1 MDSAPILISIL
12 ALLISILTFY
22 FSYLRSGKLKIVA
35 GEHLYIAHEASG
47 MLNIYLSVSL
57 VNQGAVP
64 STIQRVAL
72 LIQSQSSTEGYLL
85 EPAYYCR
92 LDDSGNFAN
101 ESLPV
106 PITVVGRQ
114 SVVKQVFFCGSV
126 ERPSEFKLLDS
137 GIYNLRLLGWTEHS
151 VQPEVSDS
159 FSIVLDDDK
168 IALLKQYIENKQ
180 TKTIRLPQSAWR
192 KWVAHHLT
200 EIEVKALG

>member
-1 MDSAPILISIL
+1 MISAPIVISIL

-35 GEHLYIAHEASG
+35 GEHLYIAHEESG

-72 LIQSQSSTEGYLL
+72 LIQSQLSTEGYLL

-126 ERPSEFKLLDS
+126 DRPSEFKLLDS
-137 GIYNLRLLGWTEHS
+137 GTYNLRLLGWTKHS
-151 VQPEVSDS
+151 VQPKVSDS
-159 FSIVLDDDK
+159 FSIVLDEDK
-168 IALLKQYIENKQ
+168 IALLKQYIGNKPR
-180 TKTIRLPQSAWR
+180 KTIRLPQSAWR